1 MRSGAARR
9 LCTNYYI
16 DSQTRKN
23 IMDALLIDS
32 KNVNPHVRDTCVCA
46 IDSIKNFLST
56 SVSPSSSRNINI
68 LRGLL
73 FNPEIT
79 VIKRKETILN
89 LRNLATEEAA
99 IILGSALAKTYMT
112 IPIQL
117 QILSSLQKFK
127 NPIGSEELRK
137 IVSNTNI
144 IPSVRHEAIKFLV
157 SIDRNCDKFLEELK
171 SDERVL
177 KDSIRIGLSRIFK

>member
-32 KNVNPHVRDTCVCA
+32 KNENPHVRDTCVCA